1 MWQASGTRRLGAELD
16 VPQRQVA
23 AMGSHPKQ
31 PKQTDS
37 PSPTPSDR
45 IKWCRI
51 TPDPSRP
58 LTPRRVAVYYYRS
71 QHYHL
76 GDAKC
81 WVDDNERGAVTLK
94 GYWAKQ
100 YNVAV

>member
-1 MWQASGTRRLGAELD
+1 MLSVSEA
-16 VPQRQVA
+16 
-23 AMGSHPKQ
+23 
-31 PKQTDS
+31 
-37 PSPTPSDR
+37 
-45 IKWCRI
+45 
-51 TPDPSRP
+51 P
-58 LTPRRVAVYYYRS
+58 LTPHRVAVYYYRS

-81 WVDDNERGAVTLK
+81 WVDDNERGAVMLK

>member
-1 MWQASGTRRLGAELD
+1 
-16 VPQRQVA
+16 V
-23 AMGSHPKQ
+23 
-31 PKQTDS
+31 
-37 PSPTPSDR
+37 
-45 IKWCRI
+45 
-51 TPDPSRP
+51 PSRQGLVSKAAEADRFANAQIESNHVAFEPVEPP

-81 WVDDNERGAVTLK
+81 WVDDNERGAVMLK